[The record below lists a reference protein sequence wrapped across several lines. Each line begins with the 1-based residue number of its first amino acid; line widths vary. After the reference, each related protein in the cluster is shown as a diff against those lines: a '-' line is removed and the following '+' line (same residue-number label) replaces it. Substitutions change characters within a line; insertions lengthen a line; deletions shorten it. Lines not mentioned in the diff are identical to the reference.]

1 MVSAYS
7 LIITQPNSIIINTLN
22 TFSMWWLDL
31 YSSKGLSI
39 SIAYCLFFLLLTNQK
54 ACCVLI
60 VETAALYN
68 EDNSVTKTYYY
79 VKDIIYSCFL
89 FVQFTFLEARD
100 IKKTIAQRMTTFCF
114 RTTRNTCN
122 ITSPS

>member
-1 MVSAYS
+1 MVVRKGIVS
-7 LIITQPNSIIINTLN
+7 
-22 TFSMWWLDL
+22 LDL

-54 ACCVLI
+54 ACGVLI

-100 IKKTIAQRMTTFCF
+100 IKKTIAQRMTTFCL
-114 RTTRNTCN
+114 RTARNTCN
-122 ITSPS
+122 ITSPL